1 MLCVRDGGDAREPRS
16 CQHETPP
23 PHPAGQSLVLQLP
36 RAASWQQGGP
46 PQLSLTSLS
55 SPSTGWGT
63 TRTLQL
69 FGNGT
74 GGGGAPAGSTEGA
87 VGRGRHCRTAGGQ
100 LGCPTLSPSCPEGGG
115 SWGGQGEV
123 MSRLGSSLPYWGLEG

>member
-74 GGGGAPAGSTEGA
+74 GGGGHRLGAQRGLWGGGGTAALQEGSWDAQRCLHPALRVEEVGG
-87 VGRGRHCRTAGGQ
+87 GRGR
-100 LGCPTLSPSCPEGGG
+100 
-115 SWGGQGEV
+115 
-123 MSRLGSSLPYWGLEG
+123 